1 MTQRR
6 LQIGMWDQF
15 TEDRWERLAGKHI
28 SGMEICSFPNRE
40 ALVEVSDFCSNQR
53 IAFGVHA
60 PILREAGYRLPQV
73 NAPEPEVFREAL
85 EQISAEVQ
93 LASSV
98 GADYMLFHYPFY
110 PVFQEPFTPYPRLP
124 GPEDRYN
131 YNQLSKERFREMS
144 KRLFEFLCE
153 LQLRYGQR
161 IVLEHDFFG
170 DYGDVLIDSFHAY
183 PDIGFVL
190 DTARLDIARRAF
202 QGFDPYPFLDRMA
215 SRIYLGHYSNVLYE
229 NDKFTHHLP
238 VLPEHDHDAEYG
250 EAYAYLQYV
259 AARNSRFHV
268 TFEHNASLITRQQLQ
283 QIYDRTAFMLQEQ
296 GGHVLIRP

>member
-15 TEDRWERLAGKHI
+15 TEERWERLADKHI

-40 ALVEVSDFCSNQR
+40 ALVEVSDFCRNRR

-73 NAPEPEVFREAL
+73 NAPEPEVFRKAL
-85 EQISAEVQ
+85 EQISAEVR
-93 LASSV
+93 LASSI

-110 PVFQEPFTPYPRLP
+110 PIFQEPFTPYPRLP
-124 GPEDRYN
+124 SPEERYS
-131 YNQLSKERFREMS
+131 YNQLGKERFREMS

-170 DYGDVLIDSFHAY
+170 DYGDVLIDSFYAY

-215 SRIYLGHYSNVLYE
+215 SRIYLVHYSNVWYE
-229 NDKFTHHLP
+229 KDKFTHHLP
-238 VLPEHDHDAEYG
+238 VLPEHDHDSNYG

-283 QIYDRTAFMLQEQ
+283 QIYDQTAFMLQEQ